1 MPHLL
6 KSIHFIVKIRN
17 LLFAAAT
24 LLLGSCSTEEPLQA
38 SSDNPVAG
46 YGDARLRPP
55 EEILGLASDA
65 INILSPQGGGENLG
79 RGLGRSVDYKSQL
92 IPIGATKSRSGVSE
106 PLMYAVNYTDDNG
119 YALISAHRNAPDVLA
134 VTERGNFDAQE
145 TSQIEGLQLW
155 LDDMMQYLEEAA
167 SVESPY
173 DALSSETLVKT
184 VVDTIWM
191 KNVAPRVKVL
201 WGQRDDKTY
210 PGACE
215 GAYAPNGIAGC
226 SPVAIGMV
234 MSYLEMPAQLNLTWR
249 KDGSKIQLKWNELK
263 KYLSTDDNPPKIN
276 PEPSEQNKN
285 YNIRGNI
292 SQLLREIGHRENAD
306 YHSEGTAVSSSKTFE
321 VVRNLSLTSSNGWE
335 KGAGLQVYEM
345 MFYNSDGILIMRGED
360 PNMTAGHQWICDGVQ
375 SFSVHRS
382 VYESEDDG
390 KNWDLIIE
398 HSESES
404 CMIHQNWGWHGNGNG
419 YYLYNVTTPYV
430 ADSIDFTNSREILRI
445 LR

>member
-1 MPHLL
+1 M
-6 KSIHFIVKIRN
+6 KIRN
-17 LLFAAAT
+17 LLFATAT

-46 YGDARLRPP
+46 YGDARLRTP

-65 INILSPQGGGENLG
+65 INILSPQEGGENLG

-155 LDDMMQYLEEAA
+155 MDDMMQYLGEAA

-201 WGQRDDKTY
+201 WGQEIEDEFPD
-210 PGACE
+210 ACE
-215 GAYAPNGIAGC
+215 GLYAPNGKAGC
-226 SPVAIGMV
+226 SPLAIAMV
-234 MSYLEMPAQLNLTWR
+234 MSYLERPVQLNLRWR

-263 KYLSTDDNPPKIN
+263 KYLSTYDNPPKMN
-276 PEPSEQNKN
+276 PEPAEQNKD
-285 YNIRGNI
+285 YDIRENI
-292 SQLLREIGHRENAD
+292 SQLLREIGYRAGAD
-306 YHSEGTAVSSSKTFE
+306 YHVGGTSVTPQNTFR
-321 VVRNLSLTSSNGWE
+321 VLSDLSLTSSNGWE
-335 KGAGLQVYEM
+335 AGDGMKAYEL
-345 MFYNSDGILIMRGED
+345 MFYNSEGILIMRGKD
-360 PNMTAGHQWICDGVQ
+360 PNISSGHQWICDGVQ
-375 SFSVHRS
+375 TFSVHRS
-382 VYESEDDG
+382 VYESEDG
-390 KNWDLIIE
+390 GEIWNLIIE

-404 CMIHQNWGWHGNGNG
+404 WMIHQNWGWHGYGNG
-419 YYLYNVTTPYV
+419 YYLYYVNTPY
-430 ADSIDFTNSREILRI
+430 IKKKLNFTENRAVLRI
-445 LR
+445 TR